1 MISLWWDILKES
13 KLSGKAKGST
23 LDASKIKI
31 NIREECKEKL
41 RKIIWFNTTEP
52 APDDIAQ
59 QGKIGGSFG
68 RNLIVTK
75 EFNNLPEEIAC
86 KILQEL
92 KSIDFDNPES
102 FKALL
107 PSQTEKRFHSK
118 PIIKVLGKNYTLW
131 VEVDFDAT
139 PRSKAGDIY
148 LPAIKRINFMEKDIF
163 RVYIINED
171 AADEGDVAWVM
182 FPFSDIKKWKA
193 AL

>member
-1 MISLWWDILKES
+1 MVQLLKGVIPLWWDILKES

-41 RKIIWFNTTEP
+41 RKLIWFNTTEP
-52 APDDIAQ
+52 PSDDIAQ
-59 QGKIGGSFG
+59 QAHFGGDSLDY
-68 RNLIVTK
+68 NLIVTK

-92 KSIDFDNPES
+92 KSVDFDNPES
-102 FKALL
+102 YKVFL
-107 PSQTEKRFHSK
+107 TNTYEGYSK

-131 VEVDFDAT
+131 VEVDFDPT
-139 PRSKAGDIY
+139 PRSK
-148 LPAIKRINFMEKDIF
+148 RIDFMEKDII

-171 AADEGDVAWVM
+171 ADDEGDVAWVM
-182 FPFSDIKKWKA
+182 FPFSDIEKWKA

>member
-1 MISLWWDILKES
+1 VIPLWWDILKES

-41 RKIIWFNTTEP
+41 RKLIWFNTTEP
-52 APDDIAQ
+52 APNDVAQ
-59 QGKIGGSFG
+59 QAHFFPNSLDYKAGNS
-68 RNLIVTK
+68 NLIVTK

-102 FKALL
+102 YKVFLT
-107 PSQTEKRFHSK
+107 STSEGFSK

-131 VEVDFDAT
+131 VEVDFHPA
-139 PRSKAGDIY
+139 PRSK
-148 LPAIKRINFMEKDIF
+148 RIDFVENDVI
-163 RVYIINED
+163 RVYIINEEAD
-171 AADEGDVAWVM
+171 DEGDVAWVM

>member
-1 MISLWWDILKES
+1 MWWDILKDS

-41 RKIIWFNTTEP
+41 RKLIWFNTTEP

-59 QGKIGGSFG
+59 QGKVGGSFDY
-68 RNLIVTK
+68 NLIVTK
-75 EFNNLPEEIAC
+75 PFNNLPEEIAC

-102 FKALL
+102 YKALL
-107 PSQTEKRFHSK
+107 ESETEKGFHSK
-118 PIIKVLGKNYTLW
+118 PIIKNLGENYTLW
-131 VEVDFDAT
+131 VEVDFDST
-139 PRSKAGDIY
+139 PRSK
-148 LPAIKRINFMEKDIF
+148 RIDFMEKDII

>member
-1 MISLWWDILKES
+1 VIPLWWDILKES

-41 RKIIWFNTTEP
+41 RKLIWFNTTEP
-52 APDDIAQ
+52 APNDVAQ
-59 QGKIGGSFG
+59 QEGYIGGSFG
-68 RNLIVTK
+68 NNLIVTK

-92 KSIDFDNPES
+92 KSIDFDKPES
-102 FKALL
+102 YKVFLT
-107 PSQTEKRFHSK
+107 STSEGYSK
-118 PIIKVLGKNYTLW
+118 SIKKVLGKNYALW
-131 VEVDFDAT
+131 VEVDFEPA
-139 PRSKAGDIY
+139 PRSK
-148 LPAIKRINFMEKDIF
+148 RIDFMENDII
-163 RVYIINED
+163 RVYIVNHDKEKQL
-171 AADEGDVAWVM
+171 ADEGDVAWVM